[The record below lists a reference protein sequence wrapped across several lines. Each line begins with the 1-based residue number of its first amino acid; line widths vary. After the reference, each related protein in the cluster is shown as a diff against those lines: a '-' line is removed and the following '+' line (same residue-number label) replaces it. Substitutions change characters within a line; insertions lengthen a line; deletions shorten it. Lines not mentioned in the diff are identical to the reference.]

1 MLRSSRVASE
11 CCVIHLLEISE
22 AVTRRCSVK
31 EVFVKILQNSHK
43 NNCVDFDLGLTLPN
57 THEKTLDQQNTREK
71 TFCNHEITT
80 RKNFGPTKYH
90 YLKFETH
97 EKPLSKNLAPTK
109 YPLEKILDPLN
120 LGLFRRSMATWH

>member
-43 NNCVDFDLGLTLPN
+43 NNCVDFDLELTLPN

-80 RKNFGPTKYH
+80 TKNFGPTKYPL
-90 YLKFETH
+90 LK
-97 EKPLSKNLAPTK
+97 
-109 YPLEKILDPLN
+109 I
-120 LGLFRRSMATWH
+120 